1 MDADPLVHTLADTL
15 EDVQAETFGD
25 RLGDV
30 EAEALLKRVPDTLLD
45 LKAKHLDTH

>member
-1 MDADPLVHTLADTL
+1 MDADSLLHKLAETLA
-15 EDVQAETFGD
+15 DVQAETFGD

-30 EAEALLKRVPDTLLD
+30 DAEALLKTMPDTLLD

>member
-1 MDADPLVHTLADTL
+1 MDADPLVHTLGDTL
-15 EDVQAETFGD
+15 ADVQAETFGD

-30 EAEALLKRVPDTLLD
+30 EAEAILKTVRDTLPD